1 MIVSSIFLFV
11 LDHTNVIYKHVI
23 WFNYYVFYYS
33 TLMLFIDTHHC
44 DIYKKKN
51 PENVIDVLVN
61 Q

>member
-1 MIVSSIFLFV
+1 M
-11 LDHTNVIYKHVI
+11 IYKHVI
-23 WFNYYVFYYS
+23 CFSYYVFYYS

-44 DIYKKKN
+44 DIFKKN